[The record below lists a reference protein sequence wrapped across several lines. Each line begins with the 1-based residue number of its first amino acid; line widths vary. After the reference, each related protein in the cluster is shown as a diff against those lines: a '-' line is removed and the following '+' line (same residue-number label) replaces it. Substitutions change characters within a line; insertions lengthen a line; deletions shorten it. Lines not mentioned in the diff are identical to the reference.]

1 MLPISCTYSLE
12 EPVHTSRRNERA
24 NEQRRSVNP
33 IRDPR
38 IRFPFAVYY
47 LRQSRLLSAGKKILH
62 RLVWCGERD
71 NTTPNGVTYGILVV
85 IT

>member
-1 MLPISCTYSLE
+1 M
-12 EPVHTSRRNERA
+12 
-24 NEQRRSVNP
+24 NEQTSN
-33 IRDPR
+33 DD
-38 IRFPFAVYY
+38 
-47 LRQSRLLSAGKKILH
+47 LLIQFVIQELGFHLQFIICASLVSCLLAKKILH